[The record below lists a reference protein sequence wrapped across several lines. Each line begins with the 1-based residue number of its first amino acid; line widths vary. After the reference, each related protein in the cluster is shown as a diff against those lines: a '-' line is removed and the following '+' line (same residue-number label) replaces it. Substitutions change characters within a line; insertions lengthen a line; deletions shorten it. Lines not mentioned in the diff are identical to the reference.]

1 MERLGVGATIM
12 YGEGAYSGAK
22 RKIIYC
28 IMTTQQIVKAKK

>member
-1 MERLGVGATIM
+1 M